1 MEIAYAILGLTI
13 LVLAGDLL
21 VRGAVN
27 VSLRLGVP
35 ALIVSLTIV
44 AVGTSAPELLISI
57 KAVVDNVPGIAVG
70 NVVGSNIANILL
82 VLGVPAMMA
91 GLGTAACDTRDSYM
105 QMLVGTAVFVAFA
118 LYAPITWV
126 HGTILLVLY
135 FVFMA
140 HAIRA
145 ARHHRR
151 AECAVGDD
159 ADVETDVEPGDVEG
173 ADPGAAWWKIGVY
186 LVLGIIGLPL
196 GADILVE
203 SATSIARSYDISET
217 VIGLTLV
224 AVGTSL
230 PELATTVSA
239 AFRKQADV
247 ALGNVLGSNMANL
260 LGIVGAASYFGNI
273 PVSDQI
279 VRFDLWVMVA
289 SSLLLVPFV
298 FMRVNIT
305 RTWGVVFTGL
315 YVAYVVWV
323 LA

>member
-1 MEIAYAILGLTI
+1 MDVAYAILGLTI
-13 LVLAGDLL
+13 LVLAGDML

-57 KAVVDNVPGIAVG
+57 NAVVDNVPGIAIG

-82 VLGVPAMMA
+82 VLGIPAMIA
-91 GLGTAACDTRDSYM
+91 GLGTAECDTRDSYM

-118 LYAPITWV
+118 LFSPITWAY
-126 HGTILLVLY
+126 GILLLVLY
-135 FVFMA
+135 FGFMA
-140 HAIRA
+140 HAIHA
-145 ARHHRR
+145 ARLHRR
-151 AECAVGDD
+151 AECANDSE
-159 ADVETDVEPGDVEG
+159 ASDVEG
-173 ADPGAAWWKIGVY
+173 ADPGAPWWKIGVY
-186 LVLGIIGLPL
+186 LGLGIIGLPM

-203 SATSIARSYDISET
+203 SATAIARSYHISET

-230 PELATTVSA
+230 PELATTISA

-247 ALGNVLGSNMANL
+247 ALGNVIGSNMANL
-260 LGIVGAASYFGNI
+260 LGIIGAASFFGNI
-273 PVSDQI
+273 SVSEQI
-279 VRFDLWVMVA
+279 VQFDLWVMVA

-315 YVAYVVWV
+315 YVTYVVWV
-323 LA
+323 LM